1 MSFAMILLEAVVLSS
16 SLSLDAFIASF
27 AYGSNKIKMSLP
39 SLIVINLV
47 CSGILGLSLLLGA
60 TIQPYLSP
68 DVNRL
73 LCFLI
78 LFIIGLTKLLDD
90 LAKAFIRKHGRL
102 SKRIRFSFLNFKFV
116 LNVYANPEKADVDHS
131 KSISLGEAVSLA
143 VALSLDGMAV
153 GFGAALGDVSGMA
166 LFFAS
171 FFTDTAAILLG
182 IYLGNRIASTL
193 RFNISWLSGA
203 ILIVMAFLKWR

>member
-1 MSFAMILLEAVVLSS
+1 MSFTIMLLEAVVLAS

-90 LAKAFIRKHGRL
+90 LAKAFIRKHGSL

-153 GFGAALGDVSGMA
+153 GFGAALGDVSGMT